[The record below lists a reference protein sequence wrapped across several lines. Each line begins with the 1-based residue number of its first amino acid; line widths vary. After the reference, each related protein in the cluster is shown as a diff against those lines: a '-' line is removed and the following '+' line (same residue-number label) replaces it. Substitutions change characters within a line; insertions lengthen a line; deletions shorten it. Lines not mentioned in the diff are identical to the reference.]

1 METVMNLALTPWLRL
16 SLPRLPRPS
25 APLRAQPVAARG
37 ALTSGPQELAAGTT
51 CPVTEP
57 AGTTIDCLGGCLW
70 LTHDGDCKD
79 IVLVAGQAYR
89 SARPGRLLVHALEA
103 SRFAVVR

>member
-1 METVMNLALTPWLRL
+1 MNLALTPWLRL
-16 SLPRLPRPS
+16 PLPRLAGPS

-37 ALTSGPQELAAGTT
+37 AVPSAPQELAAGATF
-51 CPVTEP
+51 PVTEQ
-57 AGTTIDCLGGCLW
+57 AGATIHCLGGCLW

-79 IVLVAGQAYR
+79 IVLAAGQGYR
-89 SARPGRLLVHALEA
+89 STRPGRLLVHALEA